1 LLTSP
6 TNRGHNFGTTDLD
19 NMIFNF
25 CKENGVTYL
34 CKASNDVLLQT
45 ILFDKEVDI
54 VDFYYLNGIS
64 YDDLY
69 LSKFNYEEL
78 YNNSNTSKKYKIMK
92 QYIQNCY
99 DCYNDTILEKDKNKN
114 EDERLWQI
122 KVIFHGINCCTIS
135 YLEALQALYI
145 HYYYSIMNDREIT
158 SFRFN
163 DITEYQINYFNYLN
177 LDKILLKNC
186 NFSYD
191 KQHSYYNIRPY
202 NFINKS
208 NISLSNNRH
217 IYKEICEQPFI
228 PKFSSIEELTKL
240 LIVEKTIE
248 DFNIEVTPK
257 EEIKEKVI
265 YISKTKKDKYK
276 CAYCERTYKNINGH
290 IITHFR
296 EKHQINITIN
306 DLMNN

>member
-1 LLTSP
+1 VLFRSNEILENVYIYIIYPSNYNYEDINTRLFYIGS
-6 TNRGHNFGTTDLD
+6 TDNFEKKK
-19 NMIFNF
+19 
-25 CKENGVTYL
+25 KEH
-34 CKASNDVLLQT
+34 
-45 ILFDKEVDI
+45 
-54 VDFYYLNGIS
+54 
-64 YDDLY
+64 
-69 LSKFNYEEL
+69 YEEL

-122 KVIFHGINCCTIS
+122 KVIFHGINCCTVS

-177 LDKILLKNC
+177 LNKILLKNC

-248 DFNIEVTPK
+248 DFNIEVIPK
-257 EEIKEKVI
+257 KEIKEKVI

>member
-1 LLTSP
+1 
-6 TNRGHNFGTTDLD
+6 
-19 NMIFNF
+19 
-25 CKENGVTYL
+25 
-34 CKASNDVLLQT
+34 
-45 ILFDKEVDI
+45 
-54 VDFYYLNGIS
+54 
-64 YDDLY
+64 
-69 LSKFNYEEL
+69 
-78 YNNSNTSKKYKIMK
+78 
-92 QYIQNCY
+92 
-99 DCYNDTILEKDKNKN
+99 
-114 EDERLWQI
+114 
-122 KVIFHGINCCTIS
+122 
-135 YLEALQALYI
+135 
-145 HYYYSIMNDREIT
+145 MNDREIT

-177 LDKILLKNC
+177 LNKILLKNC

-248 DFNIEVTPK
+248 DFNIEVIPK